1 MTTAA
6 ITRKPVNRFKLGNS
20 MNTLMESERTET
32 SIVRAPVQRQWGKS
46 EKDNFDR
53 LKKKRTVTI

>member
-20 MNTLMESERTET
+20 MNTLMESKRTET
-32 SIVRAPVQRQWGKS
+32 SIVRAPVQRQWGK
-46 EKDNFDR
+46 K
-53 LKKKRTVTI
+53 

>member
-20 MNTLMESERTET
+20 VTTLMESKRTET
-32 SIVRAPVQRQWGKS
+32 SIVKAPVQRQW
-46 EKDNFDR
+46 EK
-53 LKKKRTVTI
+53 K